1 MLKPGSRNLITDV
14 PGLAV
19 GNAAEP
25 ALRTGVT
32 VVLCEDGAVA
42 GADTR
47 GGAPG
52 TRETD
57 LLRPDCLVDRIDAV
71 ALAGGSVHGLAA
83 ADAVVDW
90 LASHGRGFPVGPH
103 RMPIVPG
110 AIVFDLGRGGA
121 DWRADP
127 PYRRLA
133 SEACEAAAADFAL
146 GNAGAGFGAM
156 AGRLKGGLGSASAL
170 DDALAVGALVV
181 ANPVG
186 ATTMP
191 DGAFWAWPFER
202 DAEFGGRRPSGAS
215 SPLDDGLPAEGRLAG
230 HTTIAV
236 VATDAILD
244 KAEAQRVAL
253 MAQDGLA
260 RAIRPVH
267 TPLDG
272 DVVFALATGR
282 RPLQGPRGLALAR
295 LGSIAADC
303 QARSVARAVWA
314 ADDLG
319 DMKSWRTVYGEKT

>member
-1 MLKPGSRNLITDV
+1 MLKPGPRNLITDV
-14 PGLAV
+14 AGLAV
-19 GNAAEP
+19 GNAADP

-32 VVLCEDGAVA
+32 VVLCEGGAMA
-42 GADTR
+42 SADIR

-57 LLRPDCLVDRIDAV
+57 LLRPDCLVDRIDAI
-71 ALAGGSVHGLAA
+71 ALAGGSAHGLAA
-83 ADAVVDW
+83 ADAVLGW
-90 LASHGRGFPVGPH
+90 LAARGRGFAVGAH
-103 RMPIVPG
+103 RVPIVPA

-121 DWRADP
+121 DWLGDP

-133 SEACEAAAADFAL
+133 VDACDAAGADFAL
-146 GNAGAGFGAM
+146 GNAGVGFGAM

-170 DDALAVGALVV
+170 DDELAVGALVV

-186 ATTMP
+186 SATTP

-202 DAEFGGRRPSGAS
+202 DAEFGGRRPGGA
-215 SPLDDGLPAEGRLAG
+215 PAHDDGLPAEGRLGG
-230 HTTIAV
+230 HTTLAV
-236 VATDAILD
+236 VATDAILG
-244 KAEAQRVAL
+244 KAEAQRVAM

-267 TPLDG
+267 TPFDG

-282 RPLQGPRGLALAR
+282 RPLPEPRGLALAR
-295 LGSIAADC
+295 LGAVAADC
-303 QARSVARAVWA
+303 LARSVARAVWT

-319 DMKSWRTVYGEKT
+319 AMKSYRTVYGEKA